1 MSNSNGTITSN
12 KSVSISYNIIFD
24 GLIASNSAAEIN
36 SNKGGLL
43 FNNNIIGYLNNNSA
57 ILGIYENSGTM
68 NIRNNRMSQSINN
81 NIINLDG
88 PYREARG
95 IIDNTARNINNN
107 ILYYN
112 ISNNMLAGD
121 IRDNGIIDGNY
132 IGIQYRI
139 QRNIIFGQ
147 VDGDSS
153 RLAKIADNINSGN
166 IEGNICQGIYNNSG
180 IGVTCPDCVAHDVI
194 IGTQTWTGCNA
205 NVSTY
210 TNGDSIPQVTDLIDW
225 NALTTGAWCYY
236 NNDPSTEATY
246 GKLYNWYAVN
256 DPRGLAPTGY
266 HVPTDTEWADL
277 TNYLGESTIAGGA
290 MKEAGLCHW
299 VSPNLGAT
307 NSSGFSALPGGS
319 QEGYPATN
327 LGYNGYWWSS
337 TEYSTPYAWYNYMSN
352 ASEATQLNINSKN
365 WGLSIRFVKDTCPD
379 CIAHN
384 VTIGTQTWTGCNA
397 TVSVYRNGDTIPY
410 VDNTAAWAALTTGA
424 WCYYNNDPSTEATY
438 GKLYNWYAVTDSRG
452 IAPVG
457 YKVPTDAEWTTLTTF
472 LGGPIVA
479 GGAMKEIGLCHWISP
494 NTDATDSSGFTGL
507 PGGSRDHDGSYF
519 YIGNYGNFWSSTEYN
534 TVNAWRRRLNYYDG
548 NADRGNNNKKLGLS
562 VRFIGE

>member
-1 MSNSNGTITSN
+1 MDATGTITANRSTE
-12 KSVSISYNIIFD
+12 ITYNIIPLGQINDNISAKITKNTGGFIE
-24 GLIASNSAAEIN
+24 GNSIYGNIESNSIN
-36 SNKGGLL
+36 SVT
-43 FNNNIIGYLNNNSA
+43 
-57 ILGIYENSGTM
+57 GIYGNTGNMEITNNKVFEGIYANTFVGDPP
-68 NIRNNRMSQSINN
+68 IRQERKGIYNNTAMTINN
-81 NIINLDG
+81 N
-88 PYREARG
+88 RFTEA
-95 IIDNTARNINNN
+95 IAFNTLCGRINNN
-107 ILYYN
+107 GGLVDGWGYTSIAY
-112 ISNNMLAGD
+112 
-121 IRDNGIIDGNY
+121 IRG
-132 IGIQYRI
+132 
-139 QRNIIFGQ
+139 NIIFGR
-147 VDGDSS
+147 VDITSDQGS
-153 RLAKIADNINSGN
+153 KISNNYNISIIDNVSKGISKNS
-166 IEGNICQGIYNNSG
+166 Y
-180 IGVTCPDCVAHDVI
+180 TPCPDCIAHDVI

-205 NVSTY
+205 NVTTY
-210 TNGDSIPQVTDLIDW
+210 ANGDPIPQVTDLIDW

-352 ASEATQLNINSKN
+352 SSEATQLNINSKN
-365 WGLSIRFVKDTCPD
+365 WGLSIRFVKNTCND
-379 CIAHN
+379 CVAHN

-397 TVSVYRNGDTIPY
+397 TVSVYRNEDTIPY

-438 GKLYNWYAVTDSRG
+438 GKLYNWYAVNDPRG
-452 IAPVG
+452 LAPVG

-479 GGAMKEIGLCHWISP
+479 GGAMKEVGLCHWISP

-507 PGGSRDHDGSYF
+507 PGGSRDHDGGFS
-519 YIGNYGNFWSSTEYN
+519 YIGNYGNFWSSTEYS
-534 TVNAWRRRLNYYDG
+534 TVNAWQ
-548 NADRGNNNKKLGLS
+548 NANR
-562 VRFIGE
+562 

>member
-1 MSNSNGTITSN
+1 MDAAGTITFNRSTE
-12 KSVSISYNIIFD
+12 ISYNIIPMGHIMENISGIITKNSGGFIE
-24 GLIASNSAAEIN
+24 GNSIYGNIESNTIN
-36 SNKGGLL
+36 SVIGVY
-43 FNNNIIGYLNNNSA
+43 NNTGVMEITNNRVFE
-57 ILGIYENSGTM
+57 GIYNNTFVGDPP
-68 NIRNNRMSQSINN
+68 IRQERK
-81 NIINLDG
+81 
-88 PYREARG
+88 G
-95 IIDNTARNINNN
+95 IYHNTARTIRSNVFTEAISQNTLCGNIDNNG
-107 ILYYN
+107 L
-112 ISNNMLAGD
+112 
-121 IRDNGIIDGNY
+121 IDGSYFGAVGY
-132 IGIQYRI
+132 IRE
-139 QRNIIFGQ
+139 NIIFGR
-147 VDGDSS
+147 VDGSHYKAS
-153 RLAKIADNINSGN
+153 KISNNQGINI
-166 IEGNICQGIYNNSG
+166 ITNICQGISSNIRTPCS
-180 IGVTCPDCVAHDVI
+180 DCVAHDVI

-210 TNGDSIPQVTDLIDW
+210 ANGDPIPQVTDPTAW

-246 GKLYNWYAVN
+246 GKLYNWYAVT
-256 DPRGLAPTGY
+256 DSRGIAPTGY

-299 VSPNLGAT
+299 ISPNLGAT

-397 TVSVYRNGDTIPY
+397 TVSVYRNGDTIPQ
-410 VDNTAAWAALTTGA
+410 VTDPTAWAGLTTGA

-472 LGGPIVA
+472 LGGLTVA
-479 GGAMKEIGLCHWISP
+479 GGAMKEVGLCHWISP

-507 PGGSRDHDGSYF
+507 PGGARNDNGSYS
-519 YIGNYGNFWSSTEYN
+519 YIGSYGNWWSSTEDN
-534 TVNAWRRRLNYYDG
+534 TSFAWKRRLNYYDDD
-548 NADRGNNNKKLGLS
+548 ADRGNSSKRSGLS
-562 VRFIGE
+562 VRFIEE